1 MPRLTHT
8 SASRWRTVMVMSL
21 LSAAIALPLQAQSTT
36 STGAIAGATSANVSF
51 VVIVHP
57 SNPTSEL
64 RRAAIKDLFL
74 KRRTEWTPAVAAEP
88 IDLAPKLAARAQF
101 SREVLA
107 LSTTAVTN
115 YWMQEI
121 FGGGKTP
128 PPVMSTAA
136 AAVAFVAANPGA
148 IAYVP
153 AETPLDRVRV
163 IKVIP

>member
-1 MPRLTHT
+1 MTMVTAALLAAAMAMPLH
-8 SASRWRTVMVMSL
+8 
-21 LSAAIALPLQAQSTT
+21 AQSTT
-36 STGAIAGATSANVSF
+36 STGVLAAATSANASF

-57 SNPTSEL
+57 SNPATEL
-64 RRAAIKDLFL
+64 RRATIKDLFL

-101 SREVLA
+101 SRDVLA

-163 IKVIP
+163 IRVIP